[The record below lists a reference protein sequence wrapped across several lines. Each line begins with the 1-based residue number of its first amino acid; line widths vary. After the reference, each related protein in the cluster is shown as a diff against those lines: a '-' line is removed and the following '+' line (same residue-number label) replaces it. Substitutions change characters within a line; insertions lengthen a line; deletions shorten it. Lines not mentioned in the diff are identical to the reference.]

1 MNKEKRIISDY
12 SKVFIL
18 LLVLIISPTINA
30 DVISLNSG
38 GSNEIIINPDTYIE
52 GFFSGEVI
60 TAAVCGN
67 GILETGEECDDGN
80 LINGDGCSSTCT
92 IEEAPSGNGGVTPTM
107 NIIVNPTEISLTL
120 AVNTNKSNF
129 VFTLNETRTALF
141 PMIILPVKVPV

>member
-1 MNKEKRIISDY
+1 MNKEKRIISNY
-12 SKVFIL
+12 SKVLIL
-18 LLVLIISPTINA
+18 LLVLIISPTIKA
-30 DVISLNSG
+30 DVISLNAG

-60 TAAVCGN
+60 AVAAVCGN

-92 IEEAPSGNGGVTPTM
+92 IEEAPPGNGGGAPTM

-120 AVNTNKSNF
+120 AVNTNK
-129 VFTLNETRTALF
+129 
-141 PMIILPVKVPV
+141 